1 MHLRIRTKLW
11 LLVGVALLGVM
22 SLALYSLF
30 TLRQSLLE
38 DRELKTRSLVESAYT
53 LLEYYGRQAESGQL
67 SRAQAQ
73 QNAIA
78 AIMELRYEGKEYFW
92 INDHQRVIAHPFSR
106 ETINKPLTEIRDIN
120 GKTFMLDLVQQGIQ
134 HGGGKVDYYW
144 KRPNSNELVPK
155 ISFGKYYQPWGWIV
169 ASGIYID
176 DVDTVFR
183 QQALIFAA
191 FTLALLIALGLLSQF
206 VIRNLDRGMA
216 DAIQVANHLANG
228 NLAISINTQQH
239 DEIGMLNH
247 ALSNMVGK
255 LSKTIGSVYH
265 STDLLSSASKQI
277 SATAQSISQST
288 SEQAASVEQSSASLE
303 EMTASIHQNAEN
315 AKVTDDMATKA
326 AHEAAEG
333 GDAVKETV
341 QAMRQIAERISIIDD
356 IAYQTNLLAL
366 NAAIEAARAGEHG
379 KGFAVVAAEVRKLA
393 ERSQVAAQEISELA
407 TGSVSMAER
416 AGTLLDEIVP
426 SIGKTSDL
434 VQEIAAASHEQSSG
448 VQQINAA
455 IGQLNQVTQQ
465 NASASEE
472 LAATAEELQ
481 AQAEH
486 LHDTIS
492 FFRLNGQQTHK
503 HTSTTHTPP
512 PPLPPGGKNNPK
524 QQNLLTQTLAT
535 RPSGGH
541 TGNNNG
547 FDENDFVRF

>member
-11 LLVGVALLGVM
+11 LLVGVALLGVIT
-22 SLALYSLF
+22 LALYSLF
-30 TLRQSLLE
+30 TLHKSLLE

-53 LLEYYGRQAESGQL
+53 LLEYYGKQAESGRI

-92 INDHQRVIAHPFSR
+92 INDQQRVIAHPFSQ
-106 ETINKPLTEIRDIN
+106 EMINKPLSDIRDVN
-120 GKTFMLDLVQQGIQ
+120 GKAFMLDLAQR
-134 HGGGKVDYYW
+134 GGGTVHYYW

-169 ASGIYID
+169 ASGIYVD
-176 DVDTVFR
+176 DVDEVFR
-183 QQALIFAA
+183 QQAMIFSTFAVILLGL
-191 FTLALLIALGLLSQF
+191 LALLSMI
-206 VIRNLDRGMA
+206 VIRNLDRGMS

-228 NLAISINTQQH
+228 NLAVNINTQHH
-239 DEIGMLNH
+239 DEIGLLNQ
-247 ALSNMVGK
+247 ALSNMVSK
-255 LSKTIGSVYH
+255 LAKTIGSVYH

-277 SATAQSISQST
+277 SATAQSISQAT
-288 SEQAASVEQSSASLE
+288 SEQAASVEESSASLE

-326 AHEAAEG
+326 AHEASEG
-333 GDAVKETV
+333 GDAVKETA
-341 QAMRQIAERISIIDD
+341 QAMRQIADRIGIIDD

-407 TGSVSMAER
+407 TSSVSMAER
-416 AGTLLDEIVP
+416 AGTLLDQIVP

-448 VQQINAA
+448 VQQINVA

-486 LHDTIS
+486 LHNTVS
-492 FFRLNGQQTHK
+492 FFRLNGQQQHNKTH
-503 HTSTTHTPP
+503 TTHTSPP
-512 PPLPPGGKNNPK
+512 PAPPSSGSRNNHPK

-535 RPSGGH
+535 RPNNAS
-541 TGNNNG
+541 GNNNG